1 MGTEIVNERKMFA
14 ALNNCAFVSTK
25 NIDKEYSK
33 PFEFMMDMSMVGVGV
48 GFDVKGSGK
57 LRILRPS
64 NEELKY
70 SVPDTREG
78 WVESLKLALNAFFK
92 GNSFPTFDY
101 SKIRKKGELIKG
113 FGGVSSGYEPL
124 KKLHNQ
130 IYNTFKDKEGL
141 YITVTDIT
149 NIMNMIGICVVS
161 GNVRRTAQIAFGE
174 KDDTEYL
181 KLKDYHWDKDGKI
194 QGSNAERASYG
205 WASNNSIFAELGM
218 DYSDVAEQTSK
229 NGEPGYIW
237 LDNIRNYG
245 RMGDLPD
252 FADHRSEGTNPCLS
266 YNTPLLTNHGFK
278 KIGELEGKET
288 YFIDSK
294 GNTVK
299 GEVWKTGLKDIIQLK
314 YSTDRNFKEIK
325 CTPNHKFLD
334 IDGNETKAKDL
345 KGKRIMPMFHEK
357 QLSDMNISWVSLGF
371 VQGDGRTNPA
381 SRQITV
387 TARFNKNDN
396 DIKKIFIAPTYKEL
410 EKLGFS
416 KNKLPKRNLP
426 STFKEWELK
435 NKLDFITGLYTAN
448 GSVLE
453 KAKRVTLKTSNRTLA
468 EEVSSFL
475 LELGIRNYI
484 TTNKQHDVKFHNG
497 VYTCKESYDVNI
509 VGLYP
514 LKIFSEKINFI
525 QSYKREKLKK
535 IILNSSPKIQSIKK
549 IGKEEVYDFSL
560 MSDNHW
566 GVTQDHLI
574 VHNCGEQSLESYEM
588 CCLVETFPTKH
599 ESIEDYLRTLKFAYL
614 YAKTVTLGN
623 TTWAET
629 NRVQLRNRRIGTS
642 LSGIAQFIETRG
654 IEELKSWL
662 KQGYNTLKY
671 YDDVYSD
678 WLAIPKSIK
687 LSTVKPSGTVS
698 LLAGVTPGMHYPE
711 SNYYIRRIRIS
722 KNSSLLK
729 EIINSGY
736 KVEEDKNDSENTMVV
751 EFPVEIP
758 NVRSISQVSMW
769 EQLSIAAF
777 LQKYWSDNQVSSTI
791 TFKEHEKNDIK
802 NALNYFQYQL
812 KSISFLPKIEK
823 GAYPQ
828 MPYEEITKE
837 QYEKEISNIKNIYL
851 KDTKEEAIPEK
862 YCDTE
867 HCEL

>member
-1 MGTEIVNERKMFA
+1 
-14 ALNNCAFVSTK
+14 
-25 NIDKEYSK
+25 
-33 PFEFMMDMSMVGVGV
+33 
-48 GFDVKGSGK
+48 
-57 LRILRPS
+57 
-64 NEELKY
+64 
-70 SVPDTREG
+70 
-78 WVESLKLALNAFFK
+78 
-92 GNSFPTFDY
+92 
-101 SKIRKKGELIKG
+101 
-113 FGGVSSGYEPL
+113 
-124 KKLHNQ
+124 
-130 IYNTFKDKEGL
+130 
-141 YITVTDIT
+141 
-149 NIMNMIGICVVS
+149 
-161 GNVRRTAQIAFGE
+161 
-174 KDDTEYL
+174 
-181 KLKDYHWDKDGKI
+181 
-194 QGSNAERASYG
+194 
-205 WASNNSIFAELGM
+205 
-218 DYSDVAEQTSK
+218 
-229 NGEPGYIW
+229 
-237 LDNIRNYG
+237 
-245 RMGDLPD
+245 
-252 FADHRSEGTNPCLS
+252 
-266 YNTPLLTNHGFK
+266 
-278 KIGELEGKET
+278 
-288 YFIDSK
+288 
-294 GNTVK
+294 
-299 GEVWKTGLKDIIQLK
+299 
-314 YSTDRNFKEIK
+314 
-325 CTPNHKFLD
+325 
-334 IDGNETKAKDL
+334 
-345 KGKRIMPMFHEK
+345 
-357 QLSDMNISWVSLGF
+357 
-371 VQGDGRTNPA
+371 
-381 SRQITV
+381 
-387 TARFNKNDN
+387 
-396 DIKKIFIAPTYKEL
+396 
-410 EKLGFS
+410 
-416 KNKLPKRNLP
+416 
-426 STFKEWELK
+426 
-435 NKLDFITGLYTAN
+435 
-448 GSVLE
+448 
-453 KAKRVTLKTSNRTLA
+453 
-468 EEVSSFL
+468 
-475 LELGIRNYI
+475 
-484 TTNKQHDVKFHNG
+484 
-497 VYTCKESYDVNI
+497 
-509 VGLYP
+509 
-514 LKIFSEKINFI
+514 
-525 QSYKREKLKK
+525 
-535 IILNSSPKIQSIKK
+535 
-549 IGKEEVYDFSL
+549 
-560 MSDNHW
+560 
-566 GVTQDHLI
+566 
-574 VHNCGEQSLESYEM
+574 M